1 MFDAAIID
9 YNNSNLFSVNAACKK
24 VGLKSVI
31 TNDKKIIM
39 ESKSIILPGVGSF
52 NIAMKS
58 LIDMKLNRLILDFYK
73 KEKPILGICLG
84 MQLLFKE
91 SFEFVKTEGL
101 NLLEGQVIKLNKSSG
116 EGLDCRVP
124 HIGWSRINIQNNKC
138 NSLLEGID
146 KNAYMY
152 FVHSFKVNVFQKKI
166 ITSKVNYGSN
176 IINSSIEHKKIY
188 ATQFHPEKSGDEGLK
203 IYKNFKKI
211 IDESNY
217 R

>member
-24 VGLKSVI
+24 VGLKSII

-39 ESKSIILPGVGSF
+39 KSKSIILPGVGSF
-52 NIAMKS
+52 NIAMK
-58 LIDMKLNRLILDFYK
+58 KLNDTKLNELILDFHK
-73 KEKPILGICLG
+73 KNKPILGICLG
-84 MQLLFKE
+84 MQLLFNE
-91 SFEFVKTEGL
+91 SFEFVQSKGL
-101 NLLEGQVIKLNKSSG
+101 NLLGGEVIKLNESSNKG
-116 EGLDCRVP
+116 VNFRVP
-124 HIGWSRINIQNNKC
+124 HIGWSSIKIHNNIY

-166 ITSKVNYGSN
+166 ITSKVNYGNN
-176 IINSSIEHKKIY
+176 IINSSIEYNNIF

-203 IYKNFKKI
+203 IYRNFKKI
-211 IDESNY
+211 VDESNY